1 MASGEAVK
9 KMAVLL
15 AETPVI
21 VKSPSTFTLAVVNAA
36 VKATPLTIA
45 VNEPGT
51 ISPEVSC

>member
-21 VKSPSTFTLAVVNAA
+21 VKSPSTFTQAVVNAA